1 MDELDLELAFELE
14 EENRVLAAV
23 GLVRKTELDDDLIA
37 IQSTDWLAECEEIN
51 EAVAVEY

>member
-1 MDELDLELAFELE
+1 MDELDLAFELE

-23 GLVRKTELDDDLIA
+23 GLVRKTELDEDLIA

-51 EAVAVEY
+51 EAVAVS